1 MRNKTQPPLL
11 PMNGTNMA
19 RFFAARERGSVDA
32 IRVAARIVS
41 DVRKRGDAAVIAW
54 TRKFDGVRLKPAAFW
69 VSARKRRAAPR
80 MVDAPL
86 LRGIEHAARN
96 IRRVAER
103 QKPREWSVE
112 VEPGVRVA
120 QRVT

>member
-1 MRNKTQPPLL
+1 MRNKTQPPIL

-54 TRKFDGVRLKPAAFW
+54 TRKFDGVRLKPAEFW
-69 VSARKRRAAPR
+69 VSARKRRAAPGTGR
-80 MVDAPL
+80 CRFAGGLQRAAGDSA
-86 LRGIEHAARN
+86 RGA
-96 IRRVAER
+96 
-103 QKPREWSVE
+103 
-112 VEPGVRVA
+112 
-120 QRVT
+120 